1 MAGNSGGEGRKEGVC
16 GVTRLLSTSSEI
28 ISSPVLR
35 RRNGEI
41 MREALREG
49 GRERVKVAI
58 IAMMKSRGGR
68 KGVIYSLLIWP
79 DRRSESPIHAV
90 SRRHD

>member
-1 MAGNSGGEGRKEGVC
+1 
-16 GVTRLLSTSSEI
+16 
-28 ISSPVLR
+28 
-35 RRNGEI
+35 

-49 GRERVKVAI
+49 ERERERVKVAI

-90 SRRHD
+90 SRRHDYIVVTVRERARKGNFSSSSS

>member
-49 GRERVKVAI
+49 GRESKGGDNSHDEVP
-58 IAMMKSRGGR
+58 GR
-68 KGVIYSLLIWP
+68 KEGCDI
-79 DRRSESPIHAV
+79 
-90 SRRHD
+90 

>member
-49 GRERVKVAI
+49 GRESKGGDNSHDEVP
-58 IAMMKSRGGR
+58 GGR